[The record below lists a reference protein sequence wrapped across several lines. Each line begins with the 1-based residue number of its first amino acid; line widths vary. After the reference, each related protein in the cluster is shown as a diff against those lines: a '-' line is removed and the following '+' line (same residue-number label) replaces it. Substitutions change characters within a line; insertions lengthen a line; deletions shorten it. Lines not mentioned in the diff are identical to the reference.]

1 MKDPKRY
8 DHVPISEKTK
18 AGMSLNIDDL
28 AAIGRLLSLQ
38 DNAYEEQFDAILDS
52 IKELRKDVNDLKLKV
67 QEITKVVDCV
77 KLDVEKLKRI
87 NSFEYYAMR
96 VAVAVA
102 VTLVIIRFLHGPF

>member
-8 DHVPISEKTK
+8 DHIPISEKTK

-38 DNAYEEQFDAILDS
+38 DNAYEQTFDEILDA
-52 IKELRKDVNDLKLKV
+52 IKELRKDVNELKAKV

-96 VAVAVA
+96 VAVAVFIA
-102 VTLVIIRFLHGPF
+102 VVIIRFLHGSF

>member
-38 DNAYEEQFDAILDS
+38 DDAYEEQFEQILKS
-52 IKELRKDVNDLKLKV
+52 IGELRKDVNELKLKV

-77 KLDVEKLKRI
+77 KIDVEKLKRV

-96 VAVAVA
+96 VAAGVAIA
-102 VTLVIIRFLHGPF
+102 LIITRILHGPF

>member
-38 DNAYEEQFDAILDS
+38 DNAYEEQFEQILTS
-52 IKELRKDVNDLKLKV
+52 IGELRKDVNELKAKV

-87 NSFEYYAMR
+87 NSWEYYFMR
-96 VAVAVA
+96 VAAA
-102 VTLVIIRFLHGPF
+102 VIISLAIIRLLHGKF